1 MLRDITEDYSDVII
15 ASFAGH
21 SHTSWFTAIRDRATG
36 TKPVSVEY
44 VPGGSGPDHGSL
56 NPTFRVYKYDTTTF
70 ELLDFDQYVF
80 DYRAANADPAKAHFQ
95 LSYSAKSEFG
105 LYNLSASEW
114 TRLAESWLG
123 DTEDANTTWERYNAA
138 YRRGRSPGGMN
149 RHSEACRAMMSS
161 STPTKG
167 CSSLQS
173 ADSDNTWE
181 QFKWSDT
188 GKIVIEAM
196 ESLVNSETVTV

>member
-1 MLRDITEDYSDVII
+1 
-15 ASFAGH
+15 
-21 SHTSWFTAIRDRATG
+21 
-36 TKPVSVEY
+36 VSVEY

-80 DYRAANADPAKAHFQ
+80 DYRAANADPTKAHFQ

-105 LYNLSASEW
+105 LSNLSAGEW

-123 DTEDANTTWERYNAA
+123 DTEEASTTWERYNAA
-138 YRRGRSPGGMN
+138 SKRGRSPGGMS
-149 RHSEACRAMMSS
+149 RQHEACRAMMAS
-161 STPTKG
+161 STPTEG
-167 CSSLQS
+167 CSSLQYAMS
-173 ADSDNTWE
+173 GSTRD

-188 GKIVIEAM
+188 GKIMIQAM
-196 ESLVNSETVTV
+196 ESVVHIETVTV